1 MRFQEAVTD
10 VDSTL
15 GCIQIQM
22 RRILADQSN
31 VVHETV
37 LSNFLL
43 KNNRRRRRKSTVKI
57 LHVEFPYKEPGEGRD
72 EELAASSIQQ
82 TLLKCNLMPQRRKR
96 GETDSGC
103 LRETPPT
110 LIKVDGL

>member
-1 MRFQEAVTD
+1 MLLLLSFLTGLGNAEPPQKWPQQDFLDISANKKVLMRFQEAVTD

-43 KNNRRRRRKSTVKI
+43 PAEDTV
-57 LHVEFPYKEPGEGRD
+57 
-72 EELAASSIQQ
+72 LACSIFWPSHHERHPTAWQL
-82 TLLKCNLMPQRRKR
+82 TL
-96 GETDSGC
+96 T
-103 LRETPPT
+103 
-110 LIKVDGL
+110 

>member
-37 LSNFLL
+37 LSNFLV
-43 KNNRRRRRKSTVKI
+43 KNNRRKKNTVKI

-72 EELAASSIQQ
+72 GELAANSIQ
-82 TLLKCNLMPQRRKR
+82 
-96 GETDSGC
+96 
-103 LRETPPT
+103 
-110 LIKVDGL
+110 